1 MNRQEFI
8 EKLVLLYE
16 DFTEKNIKARK
27 EAYEIVL
34 PDILPYKKTYEQLWI
49 DLIKSHDSLK
59 FAPSPAFLLKLING
73 DSITQ
78 MQEMYEYV

>member
-1 MNRQEFI
+1 MNKIEFI
-8 EKLVLLYE
+8 EKLTKLYD
-16 DFTEKNIKARK
+16 DFTEKNTKNRI
-27 EAYEIVL
+27 EAYLLVL
-34 PDILPYKKTYEQLWI
+34 PDTLPYKKTYEQLWI